1 MKFFKDND
9 FYAIIALNSPWLLV
23 AVFLLQ
29 GLSVA
34 VELATAV
41 LVAERI
47 SGSENGLLASLF
59 PEMAPNNFLV
69 LVGTSILFA
78 FFVRVASVH
87 FEKGISQ
94 SYRARIADR
103 VVTGFKRKN
112 FRQLLDKNHSEFTK
126 SLTSE
131 LDLVIG
137 YVVESMIS
145 LGGALVSI
153 AIIAIALC
161 IYSFST
167 SVIAFAGISL
177 YFVTASFLTKRLQRK
192 YGSLVERS
200 VMSRQLNAQELFS
213 DVRQFKIRELDSKVV
228 SEIRCVNSEMATSIT
243 WSNTLTQIPRIAL
256 ESLLVMVILYTT
268 QSGSGSDGGEVPASL
283 IVFGLAAL
291 RMLPSVQKVYL
302 SASNMNF
309 SKRIVDGYVEIM
321 FDNPEPEPPGAIA
334 APVEFASL
342 AVTDLVFPVYDGSR
356 EVSVGEFEIKR
367 GEIVAI
373 IGPSGSGKTTF
384 VDVLAGLHE
393 PNSGIFWLNG
403 EQRNQDA
410 LSKISYGYVTQRA
423 SLKSGTLEEILSE
436 SGFDPLE
443 FTDLVERFELSDVSL
458 TQQIG
463 ENARNLSGGQIQR
476 INLLKNLMSNEDIK
490 IFDESFNAISLA
502 QRGRIF
508 SEMRAYVNGLT
519 GLVITHDMDIAKR
532 CDRTYKVEGDQIV
545 ELK

>member
-1 MKFFKDND
+1 MKSFKDNE
-9 FYAIIALNSPWLLV
+9 FFAIIALGNPWLLI
-23 AVFLLQ
+23 AVFVLQ
-29 GLSVA
+29 GLSVG

-47 SGSENGLLASLF
+47 SGSANGFFS
-59 PEMAPNNFLV
+59 NFLSEMPPRNFLIFV
-69 LVGTSILFA
+69 TTCILFSFA
-78 FFVRVASVH
+78 IRVASVH

-103 VVTGFKRKN
+103 VVTGFKRKS

-161 IYSFST
+161 IYSLST
-167 SVIAFAGISL
+167 SVIAFVGISI
-177 YFVTASFLTKRLQRK
+177 YFFTASFLTKRLQSK
-192 YGSLVERS
+192 YGSLVEGS
-200 VMSRQLNAQELFS
+200 VLGRQLSAQELFS
-213 DVRQFKIRELDSKVV
+213 DVRQFKIRQLDPKVV
-228 SEIRCVNSEMATSIT
+228 SEIQRVNSEMATSIT
-243 WSNTLTQIPRIAL
+243 WSNTLTQMPRIAL
-256 ESLLVMVILYTT
+256 ESLLILVILYTT
-268 QSGSGSDGGEVPASL
+268 QSGSGSDAGKVPASL

-291 RMLPSVQKVYL
+291 RMLPSVQKVFL

-309 SKRIVDGYVEIM
+309 SKKIVDSFAEIM
-321 FDNPEPEPPGAIA
+321 FDNYEPEPPGDLA
-334 APVEFASL
+334 APAAFASL
-342 AVTDLVFPVYDGSR
+342 AVSDLVFSVYDGSR

-393 PNSGIFWLNG
+393 PISGTFWLNG
-403 EQRNQDA
+403 KRSNQEA
-410 LSKISYGYVTQRA
+410 VNEISYGYVTQRA
-423 SLKSGTLEEILSE
+423 SLKSGTLEEIFSE
-436 SGFDPLE
+436 SGFDPMELN
-443 FTDLVERFELSDVSL
+443 DLVERFELSDVSL
-458 TQQIG
+458 TQSIG

-476 INLLKNLMSNEDIK
+476 INLLKNLLSKEDIK

-519 GLVITHDMDIAKR
+519 SLVITHDMDIAER
-532 CDRTYKVEGDQIV
+532 CDRIYKVEGDQIV
-545 ELK
+545 VLK

>member
-9 FYAIIALNSPWLLV
+9 FFAIIALNSPWLLI
-23 AVFLLQ
+23 AVFMLQ
-29 GLSVA
+29 GFSVA

-47 SGSENGLLASLF
+47 SGSENGLLASHF
-59 PEMAPNNFLV
+59 PEMAPNNFLIFV
-69 LVGTSILFA
+69 TTSILFA
-78 FFVRVASVH
+78 FLVRVASVH

-177 YFVTASFLTKRLQRK
+177 YFVAASLLTKRLQRK

-228 SEIRCVNSEMATSIT
+228 SEIRRVNSEMATSIT
-243 WSNTLTQIPRIAL
+243 WSNTLTQVPRIAL
-256 ESLLVMVILYTT
+256 ESLLVLVILYTT
-268 QSGSGSDGGEVPASL
+268 QSGSGSDAGKVPANL

-291 RMLPSVQKVYL
+291 RMLPSVQKVFL

-309 SKRIVDGYVEIM
+309 SKKIVDGFVEIM
-321 FDNPEPEPPGAIA
+321 FENPAVEPPGAIA
-334 APVEFASL
+334 VPVEFASL
-342 AVTDLVFPVYDGSR
+342 AVTDLVFSIYDGSR

-384 VDVLAGLHE
+384 VDVLAGLHQ
-393 PNSGIFWLNG
+393 PISGIVWING
-403 EQRNQDA
+403 EQSNQDA

-436 SGFDPLE
+436 SGFDPLGL
-443 FTDLVERFELSDVSL
+443 TDLVERFELSDVSL
-458 TQQIG
+458 TQPIG

-508 SEMRAYVNGLT
+508 SEMRAYVKGLT
-519 GLVITHDMDIAKR
+519 SLVITHDMDIAKR
-532 CDRTYKVEGDQIV
+532 CDRTYKVEDDQIV

>member
-9 FYAIIALNSPWLLV
+9 FFAIIALKSPWLLI
-23 AVFLLQ
+23 AVFMLQ
-29 GLSVA
+29 GFSVA

-47 SGSENGLLASLF
+47 SGSENGFLASLF
-59 PEMAPNNFLV
+59 PEMAPNNFLIFV
-69 LVGTSILFA
+69 TTSILFA
-78 FFVRVASVH
+78 FLVRVASVH

-94 SYRARIADR
+94 SYRACIADR

-112 FRQLLDKNHSEFTK
+112 FRQLLVKNHSEFTK

-177 YFVTASFLTKRLQRK
+177 YFVAASFLTKRLQRK

-228 SEIRCVNSEMATSIT
+228 SEIRRVNSEMATSIT

-256 ESLLVMVILYTT
+256 ESLLVLVILYTT
-268 QSGSGSDGGEVPASL
+268 QSGSGSDAGKVPASL

-291 RMLPSVQKVYL
+291 RMLPSVQKVFL

-309 SKRIVDGYVEIM
+309 SKKIVDGFVEIM
-321 FDNPEPEPPGAIA
+321 FENPAVEPPGAIA

-342 AVTDLVFPVYDGSR
+342 AVTDLVFSIYDGSR

-384 VDVLAGLHE
+384 VDVLAGLHQ
-393 PNSGIFWLNG
+393 PISGTVWING
-403 EQRNQDA
+403 EQSNQDA

-458 TQQIG
+458 TQPIG

-519 GLVITHDMDIAKR
+519 SLVITHDMDIAKR